1 MERNIRLLGMQFVMR
16 NALFFVPV
24 LVLYFRDE
32 IGLSFQAFLIT
43 EAAFALT
50 IVLFEVPSG
59 WLSDVWRRKYTL
71 LASDS
76 LWIVGMALLLVA
88 DSLAWALAAQC
99 ILGVAFSLSS
109 GTNLALLYDTLLAM
123 GKQDEFSRTQGRL
136 AGYAFYSVGTSSLL
150 GGFIYAFSHDLVVWL
165 CIGTAC
171 LSWISTSLMIE
182 PPRHKSPVQQNPFA
196 DMVRTM
202 NYALR
207 ENIDVGLII
216 VFSAALFCATK
227 LIMMSQQPYLV
238 ALEVPEAAFGVFYAL
253 GFGLAGLASQL
264 SHRTETWFSNFQA
277 LVGFWALA
285 VSACLASAIIL
296 GPHGVLL
303 LILGGAFI
311 YGAASPRVH
320 GAINKRVGSDRRATI
335 LSTQSLLVQLSFVP
349 LSLIIG
355 QSFGAFGI
363 QGALF
368 GLAVWLVLAGIGLAL
383 WARRRTA
390 QRRTAEL

>member
-1 MERNIRLLGMQFVMR
+1 MERNIRLLAMQFVMR

-24 LVLYFRDE
+24 FVLYFRDE
-32 IGLSFQAFLIT
+32 IGLSFQQFLIT

-59 WLSDVWRRKYTL
+59 CLSDVWQRKYTL

-76 LWIVGMALLLVA
+76 LWIVGMLLLLAA
-88 DSLAWALAAQC
+88 DSLALALAAQC
-99 ILGVAFSLSS
+99 VLGVAFSLSS

-123 GKQDEFSRTQGRL
+123 GRQDEFSRTQGRL

-150 GGFIYAFSHDLVVWL
+150 GGFIYAFNHDLTVWL
-165 CIGTAC
+165 CVGSAC
-171 LSWISTSLMIE
+171 LSWFCTSLMIE
-182 PPRHKSPVQQNPFA
+182 PPRHKTAVQQNPFV
-196 DMVRTM
+196 DMIRTM

-227 LIMMSQQPYLV
+227 LIMMSQQPYYV
-238 ALEVPEAAFGVFYAL
+238 ALAIPEGAFGVFYAVS
-253 GFGLAGLASQL
+253 FGLAGLASHL
-264 SHRTETWFSNFQA
+264 SHRTETWCSNFQA
-277 LVGFWALA
+277 LLIAWALA
-285 VSACLASAIIL
+285 VSACLASALFL
-296 GPHGVLL
+296 GPHGVALL
-303 LILGGAFI
+303 MLGGAFI

-320 GAINKRVGSDRRATI
+320 GAINKRVASDRRATI

-349 LSLIIG
+349 LSLVVG

-363 QGALF
+363 QGALL
-368 GLAVWLVLAGIGLAL
+368 GLAIWLIFAGAGLML
-383 WARRRTA
+383 WARRRA
-390 QRRTAEL
+390 GRHGTAEL